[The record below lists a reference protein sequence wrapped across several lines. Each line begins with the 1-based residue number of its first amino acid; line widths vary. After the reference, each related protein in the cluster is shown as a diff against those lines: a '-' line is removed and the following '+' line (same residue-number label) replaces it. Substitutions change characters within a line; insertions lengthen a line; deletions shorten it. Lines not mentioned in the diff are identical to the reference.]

1 MQPINSLH
9 DFFQRSGAEV
19 RLYHLGRRVEPCAL
33 ETLASFEA
41 GDLAWPAPW
50 QGTARL
56 AMVFRLGDMQDP
68 LIWFLALPLDEQ
80 GHLDPAPRD
89 AFVQRLLE
97 TLGPSVQGLGR
108 AEGNRIDNL
117 MKDNPL
123 AFSPSLPFQA
133 VLHARASRDAG
144 LPASEH
150 LEPAEAYLTGQQ
162 TIDWRALGLQ
172 GISTDARCSMRDP
185 ELPATAVVVIRRMDE
200 ATSRA
205 LADRLD
211 ALPGEVLVSLCYCLE
226 HVDIDADL
234 ARALRR
240 RGEAAGA
247 DGDIETFCACV
258 RAMGGASTEQ
268 AGAWFDVL
276 LDDPD
281 ACGPDLLAAMAGRG
295 WHHLEDAERLPRF
308 LTRLAET
315 PGADFMAVVRDL
327 ALIPRLRL
335 PLLMTLREAGAD
347 SAIGRRLAGLSR

>member
-1 MQPINSLH
+1 
-9 DFFQRSGAEV
+9 
-19 RLYHLGRRVEPCAL
+19 
-33 ETLASFEA
+33 
-41 GDLAWPAPW
+41 
-50 QGTARL
+50 
-56 AMVFRLGDMQDP
+56 
-68 LIWFLALPLDEQ
+68 
-80 GHLDPAPRD
+80 
-89 AFVQRLLE
+89 
-97 TLGPSVQGLGR
+97 
-108 AEGNRIDNL
+108 
-117 MKDNPL
+117 
-123 AFSPSLPFQA
+123 
-133 VLHARASRDAG
+133 
-144 LPASEH
+144 
-150 LEPAEAYLTGQQ
+150 
-162 TIDWRALGLQ
+162 
-172 GISTDARCSMRDP
+172 MRDP